1 MSVRKIGA
9 LGFGMT
15 NFKEVLEEI
24 DNAIADR
31 YVFSN
36 EELPWKQKYWT
47 ANGEALD
54 HSAPTFIYEDGIVPH
69 RTRMYRTMWLLN
81 EAHSMLVERRYILAT
96 SYSTH
101 PPVTTQLS

>member
-1 MSVRKIGA
+1 MSATRDGD

-24 DNAIADR
+24 DKAIAER

-36 EELPWKQKYWT
+36 EELPCKQKYWT
-47 ANGEALD
+47 TNGEALD
-54 HSAPTFIYEDGIVPH
+54 DSAPTCIYEDGVVPH
-69 RTRMYRTMWLLN
+69 RTRVYRTMWLLN
-81 EAHSMLVERRYILAT
+81 KAHSMLVERRYILAT

-101 PPVTTQLS
+101 PPVMTQLS

>member
-1 MSVRKIGA
+1 MSVRKVGA

-24 DNAIADR
+24 DKAIADR

-54 HSAPTFIYEDGIVPH
+54 HSAPTFLYVDRMIPN
-69 RTRMYRTMWLLN
+69 RTLLYRTMW
-81 EAHSMLVERRYILAT
+81 
-96 SYSTH
+96 
-101 PPVTTQLS
+101 

>member
-1 MSVRKIGA
+1 MSVRKVGA

-24 DNAIADR
+24 DKAIAER

-54 HSAPTFIYEDGIVPH
+54 HSALTFIYVSGIVPH

-81 EAHSMLVERRYILAT
+81 EAHSMLVERRYILAM

>member
-1 MSVRKIGA
+1 MSSMRSGN
-9 LGFGMT
+9 LCFGLT
-15 NFKEVLEEI
+15 NFKEVLEGI
-24 DNAIADR
+24 DKALDER

-81 EAHSMLVERRYILAT
+81 EAHSMLVERRYILAI